1 MEKGGIISTPDELL
15 SYECHSKHAAPSF
28 QEIEELDNKLS
39 QLETEVKEMNDNESN
54 LQRNYLELVE
64 LEVCGSPPPPV
75 SPSPG
80 PLAPWM
86 PASCSNGL
94 TCPARLALPLPCAVH
109 CQADG
114 AVL

>member
-1 MEKGGIISTPDELL
+1 MEKGGIINVPEDLL

-64 LEVCGSPPPPV
+64 LEVGDSF
-75 SPSPG
+75 PSV
-80 PLAPWM
+80 
-86 PASCSNGL
+86 CSKHAEREGGRFAINRSFME
-94 TCPARLALPLPCAVH
+94 TVRCSIS
-109 CQADG
+109 
-114 AVL
+114 